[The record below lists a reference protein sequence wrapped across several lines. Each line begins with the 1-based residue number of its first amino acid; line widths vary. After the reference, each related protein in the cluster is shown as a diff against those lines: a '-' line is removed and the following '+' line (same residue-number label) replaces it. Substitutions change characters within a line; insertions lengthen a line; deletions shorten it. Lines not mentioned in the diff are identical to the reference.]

1 MTFCETF
8 PRKAASTRAASG
20 PRAANAA
27 AGQRV
32 TVSFGQ
38 IVFGQRFRVRAADHV
53 ASFVQNTK

>member
-20 PRAANAA
+20 SRA